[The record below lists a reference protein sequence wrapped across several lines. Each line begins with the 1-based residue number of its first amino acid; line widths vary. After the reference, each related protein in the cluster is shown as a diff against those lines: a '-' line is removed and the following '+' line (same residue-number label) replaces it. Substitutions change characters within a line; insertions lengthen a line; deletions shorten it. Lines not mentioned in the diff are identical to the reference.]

1 MAVRKSKPAARSP
14 WIGVLAFGLPVVLL
28 GAALTA
34 VMLGKRSPEAPDT
47 PKASA
52 PSFAQSSVSTSK
64 GAAAVS
70 AESAAAS
77 APVTRA
83 AEAKPKTEVSAGASS
98 VWAQETPEEEAQS
111 PAATAEDVQLKHA
124 RREYH
129 ARNGRSPMPQPGE
142 SIRRPLPFTRLVD
155 ETPAPSMPTPAG
167 VVAWD
172 QAEKYLGQTITVQG
186 KVVVAR
192 HSGNV
197 CFLNFTTN
205 WRGKFYVI
213 IFEDALKQLPQDVE
227 AHFKNQTIRVRGQVS
242 EHRGSPQI
250 QVSDVKQIE
259 IVKP

>member
-14 WIGVLAFGLPVVLL
+14 WTSVLTLGLPVLLL
-28 GAALTA
+28 GAALAA
-34 VMLGKRSPEAPDT
+34 VMLGKRSPDAPDA

-64 GAAAVS
+64 SSAAAPSAETASAPASVQPI
-70 AESAAAS
+70 AESASAAGPS
-77 APVTRA
+77 T
-83 AEAKPKTEVSAGASS
+83 GASS
-98 VWAQETPEEEAQS
+98 VWAQDTPEEEAQA
-111 PAATAEDVQLKHA
+111 PADEVQRKHP

-129 ARNGRSPMPQPGE
+129 ARSGRSPMPQPGE
-142 SIRRPLPFTRLVD
+142 NLRRPLPFTRLVD
-155 ETPAPSMPTPAG
+155 EEPAPSMPTPDG

-213 IFEDALKQLPQDVE
+213 IFEDPLKQLPQDVE
-227 AHFKNQTIRVRGQVS
+227 AHFKNQIIRVRGQVT